1 MYRVY
6 GLRLDPNFGVRAA
19 TDKNLYLSLT
29 VEKIYAFAVFTKKY
43 LQPYGYSDINFTA
56 VVNRTSSKT
65 EMQTKII
72 EVQIILIQ
80 L

>member
-1 MYRVY
+1 MYRFY
-6 GLRLDPNFGVRAA
+6 GLRLGPNFWVRAA
-19 TDKNLYLSLT
+19 TDKNFYLLLT
-29 VEKIYAFAVFTKKY
+29 VEKIYAFAVFTEKY

-56 VVNRTSSKT
+56 AVNWTSSKT